1 MVAVVSLGVIGVAG
15 VAHLAFKGQQ
25 EKIRQ
30 CYHNTVKQQ
39 HYPTPFA
46 NRATSKTTGGR
57 ARATRMRLVS
67 SLTTIQKKK
76 IGQYL
81 KQVPEELQRPN
92 KKMYGKF

>member
-1 MVAVVSLGVIGVAG
+1 VAGVSLGVIGVAG
-15 VAHLAFKGQQ
+15 VAHLAL
-25 EKIRQ
+25 II
-30 CYHNTVKQQ
+30 KQQ

-46 NRATSKTTGGR
+46 NRTTSKTTGGR

-67 SLTTIQKKK
+67 SLATIQKKK

-92 KKMYGKF
+92 KKINGKF